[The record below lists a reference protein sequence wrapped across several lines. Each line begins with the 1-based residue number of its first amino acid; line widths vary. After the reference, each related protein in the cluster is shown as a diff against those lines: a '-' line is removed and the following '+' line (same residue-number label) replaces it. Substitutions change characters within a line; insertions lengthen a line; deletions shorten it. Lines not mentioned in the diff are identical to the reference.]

1 MKPHLFLP
9 AIFTL
14 ILLGCLSTVSAQEMV
29 EESST
34 GKKFPKTATFTFD
47 GKEYSLDI
55 TGATVRKKFFFK
67 VYGVAHYLENA
78 EGMSN
83 QDAFEAALTDGKA
96 KQIVM
101 NFSRN
106 VDAGKIQGA
115 YREAIEKNTN
125 KEEFRLIQPLVEQ
138 FVGYFDK
145 DVKENEQYILRW
157 LPGSVIVSIVQGE
170 EKPAISNK
178 IFARALWATWLGNHS
193 IVKRHKLIDF

>member
-1 MKPHLFLP
+1 MIAFGSLTDL
-9 AIFTL
+9 
-14 ILLGCLSTVSAQEMV
+14 SAQEMI

-55 TGATVRKKFFFK
+55 TGATVRKKYFFK

-78 EGMSN
+78 EQMSK

-101 NFSRN
+101 DFSRN
-106 VDAGKIQGA
+106 VGAGKIQGA
-115 YREAIEKNTN
+115 YREAFEKNTS

-145 DVKENEQYILRW
+145 NVKKNEQYILRW
-157 LPGSVIVSIVQGE
+157 LPGGIIISIVQGE
-170 EKPAISNK
+170 EKPAITNK
-178 IFARALWATWLGNHS
+178 TFARALWATWLGDHA
-193 IVKRHKLIDF
+193 IVKRDKLVALIAKK